1 VKLPEAAKNLLAN
14 TDDMANTAH
23 TQFVG
28 RIDSAH
34 VCQKQLADMAELADM
49 AD

>member
-1 VKLPEAAKNLLAN
+1 MPEAAKNLLAN
-14 TDDMANTAH
+14 TDDTAH

-28 RIDSAH
+28 RIDSPH